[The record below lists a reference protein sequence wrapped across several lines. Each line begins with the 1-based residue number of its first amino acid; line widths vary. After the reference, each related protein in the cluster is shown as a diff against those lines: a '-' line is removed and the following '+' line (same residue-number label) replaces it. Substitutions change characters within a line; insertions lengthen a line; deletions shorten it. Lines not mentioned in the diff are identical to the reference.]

1 MATYVLLLTLTP
13 EGREMELADP
23 EHIRRAEER
32 CATPGVQILGLYG
45 VLGQYDFVG
54 IIEAPDN
61 DAAAR
66 FSLKLGVEAG
76 VAVTSMPAIPV
87 GRLEPLHNVEAG
99 ERPAEATFSGSDF
112 GGRNLGGGDI
122 PPRNPPL
129 PT

>member
-13 EGREMELADP
+13 EGRERELEDP

-45 VLGQYDFVG
+45 VLGQWDFVG
-54 IIEAPDN
+54 IIDAPDN
-61 DAAAR
+61 EAAAR

-87 GRLEPLHNVEAG
+87 ARLEPRD
-99 ERPAEATFSGSDF
+99 ERTRREMPASASFSGTDA
-112 GGRNLGGGDI
+112 
-122 PPRNPPL
+122 PPANPPL

>member
-13 EGREMELADP
+13 EGREQGLADP

-45 VLGQYDFVG
+45 VLGQWDFVG
-54 IIEAPDN
+54 IIDAPDN

-76 VAVTSMPAIPV
+76 VAVNSMPAIPV
-87 GRLEPLHNVEAG
+87 GRLEPRD
-99 ERPAEATFSGSDF
+99 ERERSARRVAATFGSDA
-112 GGRNLGGGDI
+112 
-122 PPRNPPL
+122 PPANPPL

>member
-13 EGREMELADP
+13 EGRERELEDP

-45 VLGQYDFVG
+45 VLGQWDFVG
-54 IIEAPDN
+54 IIDAPDN
-61 DAAAR
+61 EAAAR
-66 FSLKLGVEAG
+66 FSLQLGVEAG

-87 GRLEPLHNVEAG
+87 ARLEPRD
-99 ERPAEATFSGSDF
+99 ERTRREMPASATF
-112 GGRNLGGGDI
+112 GGVDA
-122 PPRNPPL
+122 PPVNPPL

>member
-13 EGREMELADP
+13 EGREWELADS

-61 DAAAR
+61 DSAAR

-87 GRLEPLHNVEAG
+87 GRLEPREQHQQREM
-99 ERPAEATFSGSDF
+99 PASASFGGSDV
-112 GGRNLGGGDI
+112 
-122 PPRNPPL
+122 PPPDPPL